1 MTAFEPTAPDLRLA
15 RQTALIMFLAAP
27 AAVLCVAS
35 GYVIFEHES
44 LANGWWMIRRLKW
57 WGLGSAVVGAA
68 VGYFSGLFHQRS
80 VAFHQNVRAGRLSPH
95 DPGPAVILLSIPRVF
110 VHFPFHGFLTLFA
123 FLWALVALPLG
134 WALQKLRLAR
144 VEVRPP
150 SLDDAVPA
158 ITPLWFLLGPLMS
171 VRNEAEHAPTPPSLE
186 ALARSMPRWLVWFP
200 PALAFATQFVDEDS
214 GAPVDP
220 RALVVL
226 GAYWFGDYV
235 AMWWVMR
242 AKVLGAADAMTIT
255 AAPKNA

>member
-1 MTAFEPTAPDLRLA
+1 MGVKPEGDVNAPLQPVTLDPRLS
-15 RQTALIMFLAAP
+15 RQTALIMALAAP

-57 WGLGSAVVGAA
+57 WGLGAALGGAVVG
-68 VGYFSGLFHQRS
+68 YYSGAFHQRS
-80 VAFHQNVRAGRLSPH
+80 VAFHLNVREGKLSPS

-123 FLWALVALPLG
+123 FLWAVVALPLG
-134 WALQKLRLAR
+134 WLLQKLRMVSVA
-144 VEVRPP
+144 EKPP
-150 SLDDAVPA
+150 SLEERIPGF
-158 ITPLWFLLGPLMS
+158 TPLWFLLGPLMS
-171 VRNEAEHAPTPPSLE
+171 LPNEAEHAPTPPSLE
-186 ALARSMPRWLVWFP
+186 ALARSMPRWLAWFP
-200 PALAFATQFVDEDS
+200 PALAFATQFVEEES

-242 AKVLGAADAMTIT
+242 ARVLRA
-255 AAPKNA
+255 